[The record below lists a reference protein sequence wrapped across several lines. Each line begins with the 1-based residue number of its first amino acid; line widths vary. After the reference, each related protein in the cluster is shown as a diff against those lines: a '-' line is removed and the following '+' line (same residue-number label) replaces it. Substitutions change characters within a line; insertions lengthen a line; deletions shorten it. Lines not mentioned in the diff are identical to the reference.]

1 MEKGRLELIKTKK
14 GNFAVNIILENGRK
28 MSLSDFKLRD
38 NSLNNKEV
46 EIMRENGRVVSMVC
60 EGREI
65 YSQKSSHDN
74 RSYKQ
79 ENKRMFGRNN
89 PEKDKDF
96 DSNKNRDIYSR
107 APYNFIPLNRTV
119 VSVEKIP
126 EFDRYYTENRFTG
139 YIDIEIEAKTPLYIR
154 DALTN
159 EEYIEKLKIEEQNRK
174 ENKKRQYINPD
185 FFSPGGIPRIPGSSL
200 RGMIRTMVEIMSFGK
215 FGFFE
220 DKRLYYRAVGDTSR
234 LGIDY
239 RNKMVDTKNNY
250 FPKIKAGILR
260 SKGSN
265 KYEILPSKVIN
276 GTQIYRINF
285 DKKTGIIDG
294 TDEFRLGDFEFR
306 EIYFNP
312 VDPKDHTHY
321 RIDRRTNAR
330 IPYQLRYAKLTS
342 VSLTQN
348 NSHPNRGYI
357 ISSGHMDKKHMHWVI
372 NEADTSKKPIEVDEY
387 IITLY
392 KNDKNREAKSLV
404 DMLEDKENSK
414 HEVPCFYLTNEK
426 DEIIFFG
433 HTGMFRLA
441 YEKTIGDH
449 IPPELKNPNITDIA
463 EAIFGNEKTHAGRV
477 FFEDAYIDEKHKYE
491 LKDAIIPKIL
501 SDPKPTCFQH
511 YLEQSEENLD
521 KHPKNLAHYNTEG
534 AVIRGYKLY
543 WHRDA
548 KYYEEE
554 EISYDIAEFN
564 RLLNDFGKTKEDF
577 SEFIIDENNGKI
589 KISLKKKMPDDIKEI
604 IIKSIGE
611 YENQHTVFKRIEKGA
626 IFRGR
631 IRFENLSEVELGA
644 LLFALDLP
652 EGLAHKIGMG
662 KPLGL
667 GSVKIKPQLYLSDR
681 SKRYSDL
688 LVEWDGLSEEN
699 AKIAKIKKEFE
710 DYVLKNLNEKLPSL
724 WDNTRM
730 KEFRIMLN
738 FDKKPENEK
747 TRYMLIKNDKDENEF
762 KYRNVL
768 PKPSEVIED

>member
-1 MEKGRLELIKTKK
+1 MEKAKLELIKTKK
-14 GNFAVNIILENGRK
+14 GDFAVYIILENGK
-28 MSLSDFKLRD
+28 KIPLSDFKLRD
-38 NSLNNKEV
+38 DSLNNKEV
-46 EIMRENGRVVSMVC
+46 EIIRENGRVVSMVC

-65 YSQKSSHDN
+65 YSQKSSNDN

-79 ENKRMFGRNN
+79 ENKRMVGRNN

-96 DSNKNRDIYSR
+96 DNNKNRNIYSR
-107 APYNFIPLNRTV
+107 APYNFIPLNKTV
-119 VSVEKIP
+119 VPAEKIP
-126 EFDRYYTENRFTG
+126 EFDRYYTEDRFTG
-139 YIDIEIEAKTPLYIR
+139 YIDIEIEALTPLYIR
-154 DALTN
+154 DALTE
-159 EEYIEKLKIEEQNRK
+159 EEYKEKLAK
-174 ENKKRQYINPD
+174 EKRDKTYINPD

-215 FGFFE
+215 FGFF
-220 DKRLYYRAVGDTSR
+220 DDARLYYRGLADVSSLRKEYQRHMSSFDKNSKKTQ
-234 LGIDY
+234 Y
-239 RNKMVDTKNNY
+239 KMSAGFLHKKGFSY
-250 FPKIKAGILR
+250 FITPAKGFKQILKKEARQMVEKIGE
-260 SKGSN
+260 
-265 KYEILPSKVIN
+265 KYEDFKFYKIN
-276 GTQIYRINF
+276 N
-285 DKKTGIIDG
+285 
-294 TDEFRLGDFEFR
+294 
-306 EIYFNP
+306 
-312 VDPKDHTHY
+312 
-321 RIDRRTNAR
+321 
-330 IPYQLRYAKLTS
+330 
-342 VSLTQN
+342 
-348 NSHPNRGYI
+348 GYI
-357 ISSGHMDKKHMHWVI
+357 VVSGPMQKKNRDWFIDLPDANAQEFKIPEEDIS
-372 NEADTSKKPIEVDEY
+372 N
-387 IITLY
+387 Y
-392 KNDKNREAKSLV
+392 KNDKKRSDKIPDLLKLAK
-404 DMLEDKENSK
+404 NG
-414 HEVPCFYLTNEK
+414 VPCFYVRYK
-426 DEIIFFG
+426 DSQGKDRISFG

-511 YLEQSEENLD
+511 YLEQSEKNLD

-644 LLFALDLP
+644 LLFAIDLP
-652 EGLAHKIGMG
+652 DGCAHKIGMG

-768 PKPSEVIED
+768 PKPSEVIEDKNSSKS